1 MRRIRILTDSCSDL
15 SGDLLKRYDI
25 AYCRMNTVYNEEE
38 TPASLT
44 WEYYTPRELYDIMR
58 HGERVKTTQVPPEEF
73 MRVFEAYLD
82 EDCDLI
88 YIGCS
93 GKQSGSVN
101 TATVLSK
108 KLLEKHPDAKI
119 ACIDSLNA
127 SIGEG
132 MLAIAASEMVREGK
146 SFDEVV
152 EATLALRN
160 QVRQFVTVHSLD
172 ALHRAGRVKGS
183 AAFFG
188 NLMGVKPIL
197 ISDADGEQTPIK
209 KVKGRMPSF
218 GELVAQI
225 KSVIQ
230 NPEGQTVYLAHADCS
245 EEEIGFLKSA
255 VMEAV
260 PCRGVEVVY
269 IGPIIGASI
278 GPDAVG
284 LWCFGDEVTYRV
296 GDAK

>member
-1 MRRIRILTDSCSDL
+1 
-15 SGDLLKRYDI
+15 
-25 AYCRMNTVYNEEE
+25 MNKNMTFYRKLPIPMEVKEE
-38 TPASLT
+38 
-44 WEYYTPRELYDIMR
+44 Y
-58 HGERVKTTQVPPEEF
+58 
-73 MRVFEAYLD
+73 
-82 EDCDLI
+82 
-88 YIGCS
+88 
-93 GKQSGSVN
+93 
-101 TATVLSK
+101 
-108 KLLEKHPDAKI
+108 PDAKI
-119 ACIDSLNA
+119 YCFDTYRMSGAFGLLTIYAHLLQ
-127 SIGEG
+127 E
-132 MLAIAASEMVREGK
+132 EGK

-152 EATLALRN
+152 EATLALCNR
-160 QVRQFVTVHSLD
+160 VRQFVTVHSLD

-218 GELVAQI
+218 LELVAQI

-230 NPEGQTVYLAHADCS
+230 NPEEQTVYLAHADCS
-245 EEEIGFLKSA
+245 EAEIEFLKSA
-255 VMEAV
+255 VMEAI